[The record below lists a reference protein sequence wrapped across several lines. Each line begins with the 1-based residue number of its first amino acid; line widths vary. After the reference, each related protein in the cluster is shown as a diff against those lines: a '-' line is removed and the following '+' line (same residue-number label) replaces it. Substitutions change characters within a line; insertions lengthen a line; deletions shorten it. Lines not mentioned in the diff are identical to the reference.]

1 MFCYRGDLCVR
12 ILAELLPAAGEP
24 VEAVRKNYAYW
35 EKAGHIL
42 REDDIKYFFYFKKV
56 FVFGGHG
63 CPQPFS
69 LHTCPLFAIT

>member
-42 REDDIKYFFYFKKV
+42 REDDITYFF
-56 FVFGGHG
+56 
-63 CPQPFS
+63 
-69 LHTCPLFAIT
+69 I